1 MNVGGASG
9 DAETS
14 KLSLAKLL
22 FPKQRRRQNRFLGTL
37 SDKGTLGLI
46 LGPLLA
52 VTVYLV
58 MPESLNAD
66 ARLTAALTFFM
77 ATWWIT
83 EAVPIPV
90 TSLLPLLVFPLA
102 SGDSMDSIGS
112 SYGNSVIFLFMGG
125 FMLALAMQK
134 SQLHI
139 RIALMTIS
147 FVGTKPS
154 RMIAGFMAA
163 TAFIS
168 FWVSNTATAVM
179 MLPIGI
185 SVLVLVSDHLS
196 TGQEGIGS
204 SSKDAKQATKPAGT
218 AQQKTPEAEA
228 SEAGLAGAET
238 VPLAKSNFGTSLMLG
253 LAYSA
258 SIGGLG
264 TLISTPPVVFL
275 AGYLQQNHGIEIGF
289 AQWMLVGVPTV
300 AIMLAIIWF
309 VLTKV
314 LYRPEIDEIP
324 GGKSL
329 IKTELQKLGRM
340 SRAEL
345 SVLLVF
351 ALAIF
356 GWVVLP
362 MLFETSPLS
371 DAGVALAAAFL
382 LFMIPSG
389 KLRHQKLLDWDTA
402 VKLPWGIL
410 LLFGG
415 GLALSAKFTSS
426 GLSDWIGEQVAG
438 IGVLPIIAVI
448 FLVTALVMAM
458 TEITS
463 NTATAAT
470 FLPIFGGV
478 AAGIGA
484 DPLLLTIPVA
494 LAATACFML
503 PVATPPNAIAYSSGY
518 ITMGQMVRA
527 GIWLNIIG
535 TVVITVLTLTL
546 VTWVFGIV
554 Y

>member
-1 MNVGGASG
+1 MMNAGAAAG

-22 FPKQRRRQNRFLGTL
+22 FPKQRRRQNRFLGSL
-37 SDKGTLGLI
+37 NHKGTLGLV

-52 VTVYLV
+52 ITVYLV
-58 MPESLNAD
+58 MPQSLNTD
-66 ARLTAALTFFM
+66 ARLTAALTILM

-112 SYGNSVIFLFMGG
+112 SYGNSVVFLFMGG

-147 FVGTKPS
+147 VVGTKPS
-154 RMIAGFMAA
+154 RMIAGFMVA

-185 SVLVLVSDHLS
+185 SVLVLVSEHLAS
-196 TGQEGIGS
+196 GQEGASSGADS
-204 SSKDAKQATKPAGT
+204 TKASSKPARLSATKTPKSEEI
-218 AQQKTPEAEA
+218 AQGSAA
-228 SEAGLAGAET
+228 DA
-238 VPLAKSNFGTSLMLG
+238 VPLTKTNFGTSLMLG

-264 TLISTPPVVFL
+264 TIISTPPLVFL

-300 AIMLAIIWF
+300 AVMLAIIWF

-426 GLSDWIGEQVAG
+426 GLSDWVGEQVAG
-438 IGVLPIIAVI
+438 IGVLPIVVI
-448 FLVTALVMAM
+448 VFLVTAIVMAM